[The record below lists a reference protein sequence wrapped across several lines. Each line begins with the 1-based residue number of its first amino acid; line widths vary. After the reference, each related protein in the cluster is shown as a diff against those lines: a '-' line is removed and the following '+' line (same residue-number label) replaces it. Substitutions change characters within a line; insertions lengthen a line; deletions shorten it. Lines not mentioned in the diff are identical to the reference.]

1 MASNGYR
8 EAERRLVILRITVE
22 GDGMANDRLL
32 RNGLEHWGLKC
43 TLGQVRTSL
52 DWLKD
57 RGLVEC
63 EDLLSSS
70 STPVRKVR
78 ITGLGRRVANGED
91 EIEGVTPR
99 RLVGD

>member
-1 MASNGYR
+1 MSYR

-32 RNGLEHWGLKC
+32 RNGLEHWGLRC
-43 TLGQVRTSL
+43 TLSAVRKSL
-52 DWLKD
+52 DWLAE

-63 EDLLSSS
+63 EELLSSS
-70 STPVRKVR
+70 ATPVRKVK
-78 ITGLGRRVANGED
+78 ITGLGRKVASGEE
-91 EIEGVTPR
+91 EIDGVTPR